1 MESKKVEFFN
11 KLSFTTLL
19 ATIFISLFFF
29 IPYVPVTLEASKGFL
44 LSVGATLALFFWLI
58 ARLGEGK
65 FSFPKDKL
73 IIAGAAIPVVFLLS
87 SFFSSSKYVSLF
99 GSGFELGTFGS
110 MLVLFIIFFLSSI
123 YFQTEKRLWSFF
135 LALLIGG
142 AVLALFEII
151 NMFIGFGRFAPGLLK
166 GISSGNLVGSWNDF
180 AILSGLLVL
189 VSLSTIE
196 FLRTK
201 GVLLFIQY
209 FVIVS
214 GLFFLIVINVPLVW
228 VLVSLFSIIM
238 FVYSISIQQ
247 AGVKVVHTDEGKKK
261 FPFASLIVIFVCLIF
276 LVGNS
281 SIGNLISR
289 YLSVQNVDVR
299 PLMSTTS
306 QIAYK
311 AIKHNPAFGTGPNTF
326 NIDWA
331 LWQPKEVAQSAFWN
345 VDFAQGFSSLMTFAV
360 TTGILGLLAWLY
372 FLFNFVLKVIRS
384 LRKALSSSMSNYFTI
399 TTLLISI
406 YSWVTVIVYT
416 PNFLMFSIAFTSTGI
431 LLGILVYNQSVQSKH
446 FSFLGDPRNSFFSIL
461 GLMVLMI
468 VTLSTTYLYAEKFAS
483 IIYFSKGSVSSNNIE
498 SLVKSERMMSNAL
511 LLDQND
517 IYYRTL
523 SQIYIAEVGVLVND
537 KNISEDTLKTNVQ
550 KLVNLAETSANA
562 AVAQN
567 PKQYQNYLN
576 LGNVYT
582 SLVPLQVTNS
592 YESAVSAYDKA
603 KALAPNNPSVI
614 LARATLEFTKKNN
627 DEAKKFIDQALELKA
642 DYTDAIFLLAQIQTS
657 EGNLGGAIKQAEKA
671 SALSPNDS
679 TVFFRLGLLRYN
691 NSDYTG
697 AISAFERAVILEP
710 QYLNAHFLLGQSY
723 QKVGRIEDA
732 RAQFDAIAKVL
743 PDNQDVKDALNGLS
757 GSSASNKDDKT
768 TDAKTTNNKATK
780 PPLSGQR

>member
-11 KLSFTTLL
+11 KLSFYTLL

-110 MLVLFIIFFLSSI
+110 MLILFIIFFLSSI
-123 YFQTEKRLWSFF
+123 YFQNEKRLWSFF
-135 LALLIGG
+135 LYLLIGG
-142 AVLALFEII
+142 AILALFEII
-151 NMFIGFGRFAPGLLK
+151 NMFVGFGRFAPGLLR
-166 GISSGNLVGSWNDF
+166 GVSSGNLVGSWSDF

-196 FLRTK
+196 FLKTK
-201 GVLLFIQY
+201 GFLLFIQY
-209 FVIVS
+209 FLIVS

-289 YLSVQNVDVR
+289 YLSVQNIDVH
-299 PLMSTTS
+299 PLASTTT

-311 AIKHNPAFGTGPNTF
+311 AIKHNPLFGTGPNTF

-331 LWQPKEVAQSAFWN
+331 LWQPKEVAQSVFWN
-345 VDFAQGFSSLMTFAV
+345 VDFSNGFSSLMTFAV
-360 TTGILGLLAWLY
+360 TTGILGLFAWLY

-399 TTLLISI
+399 TTLLVSI
-406 YSWVTVIVYT
+406 YSWVTVVVYT
-416 PNFLMFSIAFTSTGI
+416 PNFLMFSIAFASTGI
-431 LLGILVYNQSVQSKH
+431 LLGILVYNQSIPSKH

-483 IIYFSKGSVSSNNIE
+483 IIYFSKGSVSSNNLE

-523 SQIYIAEVGVLVND
+523 SQIYIAQIGILVND

-550 KLVNLAETSANA
+550 KLVNAAEVSANS
-562 AVAQN
+562 AVSKN

-576 LGNVYT
+576 LGNVYS

-592 YESAVSAYDKA
+592 YESAVAAYDKA
-603 KALAPNNPSVI
+603 KAQAPNNPSVI
-614 LARATLEFTKKNN
+614 LARATLEFVKKNN
-627 DEAKKFIDQALELKA
+627 EEAKKFIDQALELKS

-657 EGNLGGAIKQAEKA
+657 EGNLAGAIKQAEKA
-671 SALSPNDS
+671 SGLSPNDS

-743 PDNQDVKDALNGLS
+743 PENQDVKDALNSLS
-757 GSSASNKDDKT
+757 GSSAKDDKT

>member
-19 ATIFISLFFF
+19 ATVFISIFFF

-44 LSVGATLALFFWLI
+44 ISVGATLALFFWLI

-73 IIAGAAIPVVFLLS
+73 LIAGAAIPVVFLLS

-123 YFQTEKRLWSFF
+123 YFQTEKRIWSFF

-142 AVLALFEII
+142 AVIALFEVI
-151 NMFIGFGRFAPGLLK
+151 NMFVGFGRFAPGMLK
-166 GISSGNLVGSWNDF
+166 GISSGNLVGSWTDF

-189 VSLSTIE
+189 VSLATIE

-201 GVLLFIQY
+201 GFLLVVQY
-209 FVIVS
+209 FLIVT

-289 YLSVQNVDVR
+289 YLSVQNIDVH
-299 PLMSTTS
+299 PMASTTA

-311 AIKHNPAFGTGPNTF
+311 AIKHNPLFGTGPNTF

-331 LWQPKEVAQSAFWN
+331 LWQPKEVVQSVFWN
-345 VDFAQGFSSLMTFAV
+345 VDFSNGFSSLMTFAA
-360 TTGILGLLAWLY
+360 TTGILGILAWLY
-372 FLFNFVLKVIRS
+372 FLFNFVLRVIRS
-384 LRKALSSSMSNYFTI
+384 LRKALSNSMSNYFTM
-399 TTLLISI
+399 TTILTAV
-406 YSWVTVIVYT
+406 YSWIIVAVYT
-416 PNFLMFSIAFTSTGI
+416 PNFLMFAIAFMSTGV
-431 LLGILVYNQSVQSKH
+431 LLGILVYNQSIPSKH

-483 IIYFSKGSVSSNNIE
+483 IIYFSKGSVSTSNSIE
-498 SLVKSERMMSNAL
+498 SLSKSERMMSNAL
-511 LLDQND
+511 LLDKND
-517 IYYRTL
+517 IYYRSL
-523 SQIYIAEVGVLVND
+523 SQIYIAEIGALIND

-550 KLVNLAETSANA
+550 KLVNAAEGAANS

-576 LGNVYT
+576 LGNIYT
-582 SLVPLQVTNS
+582 ALVPLQVSNS
-592 YESAVSAYDKA
+592 YESAVTAYDKA
-603 KALAPNNPSVI
+603 KALAPNNPSII
-614 LARATLEFTKKNN
+614 LARATLEFNKKNN

-657 EGNLGGAIKQAEKA
+657 EGNLAGAIKQAEKA
-671 SALSPNDS
+671 SNLSPNDS
-679 TVFFRLGLLRYN
+679 SVFFRLGLLRYN

-697 AISAFERAVILEP
+697 AISAFERAVILDP

-732 RAQFDAIAKVL
+732 RAQFNAIAKVL
-743 PDNQDVKDALNGLS
+743 PDNKDVKDALESLTK
-757 GSSASNKDDKT
+757 APT
-768 TDAKTTNNKATK
+768 TDSKNTNNTKNAKT
-780 PPLSGQR
+780 PLPGQR